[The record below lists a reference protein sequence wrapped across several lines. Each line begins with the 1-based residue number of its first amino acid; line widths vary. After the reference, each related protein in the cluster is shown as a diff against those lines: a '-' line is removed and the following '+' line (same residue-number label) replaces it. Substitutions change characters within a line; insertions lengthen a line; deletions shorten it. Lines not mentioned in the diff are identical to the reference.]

1 MARNYELE
9 AKQHIHISP
18 LELIMRLYSGPDISI
33 SISISESITALM
45 SGKKGPDISISIIKH
60 QNFSFFLCFRLCSCS
75 SLYAS
80 ENET

>member
-1 MARNYELE
+1 MVRNYELE
-9 AKQHIHISP
+9 AKKHMHVL
-18 LELIMRLYSGPDISI
+18 LELIRRLYPGPDISI
-33 SISISESITALM
+33 SESIAALM
-45 SGKKGPDISISIIKH
+45 SSEKGPDISISIIKH